1 MFSVY
6 TYTVFLLPSS
16 INATVILVTSPYISL
31 NTTRNNLEHI
41 AAVHKSFDK
50 SHDSIDANSTD
61 EINDPLQSFW
71 QTTIS
76 IAIMIKFMNI
86 GTLLS
91 V

>member
-1 MFSVY
+1 M
-6 TYTVFLLPSS
+6 
-16 INATVILVTSPYISL
+16 
-31 NTTRNNLEHI
+31 RNNLEHI

-86 GTLLS
+86 GMLLS
-91 V
+91 VFKTDESASVIQYDF